1 MKRLVVCCDGTW
13 QSVENTCPTNV
24 LKLAQAIETKDL
36 DDNPQI
42 VFYDSGVGAVN
53 GIGRYIG
60 GAFGTGID
68 EKIQAAY
75 RFLASNYDSGD
86 KIYLFGFSR
95 GAYTVRSL
103 AGLIYKCG
111 LVERRYLHKT
121 PEAYALYRLRREG
134 GQEVKPGSS
143 RPTAFRREYGDRKP
157 IAALGCWD
165 TVGSRGIPNTVPVL
179 SRWVNR
185 RYEFYDTTLNPSIE
199 RAFHAVAIDE
209 IRAPYDVTRMDRH
222 HQASEHQVTQV
233 WFPGEHSCVGG
244 GVRETRGLSDTTLD
258 WMISMIA
265 PLGLKID
272 REKIQ
277 DGLTGNMATPFDN
290 RPKSFYRM
298 LGTTTRVINVAHDRL
313 SKAARERRQKCPGY
327 DPPNLAGIDLA
338 QATEHVV

>member
-1 MKRLVVCCDGTW
+1 MKRLIVCCDGTW
-13 QSVENTCPTNV
+13 QSVENAYPTNV
-24 LKLAQAIETKDL
+24 LKIAQAIEIQDL
-36 DDNPQI
+36 DDNPQV

-53 GIGRYIG
+53 GIGRYFG

-75 RFLASNYDSGD
+75 RFLASNYDTGD

-111 LVERRYLHKT
+111 LVERKYLHKT
-121 PEAYALYRLRREG
+121 PEAYKLYRLRHEAG
-134 GQEVKPGSS
+134 HDVAPASEA
-143 RPTAFRREYGDRKP
+143 PTDFRRKHGDRKP

-165 TVGSRGIPNTVPVL
+165 TVGSRGIPNTVPL
-179 SRWVNR
+179 ISRWVNR

-199 RAFHAVAIDE
+199 RAFHAVAVDE
-209 IRAPYDVTRMDRH
+209 IRTPYNVTRMDRH
-222 HQASEHQVTQV
+222 SKASEHQVTQV

-244 GVRETRGLSDTTLD
+244 GVRETRGLSDATLD
-258 WMISMIA
+258 WMISMVA

-277 DGLTGNMATPFDN
+277 DGLTEDPATPFDN
-290 RPKSFYRM
+290 RPKNFYRL
-298 LGTTTRVINVAHDRL
+298 LGTTTRKIDVAHDRL
-313 SKAARERRQKCPGY
+313 SKAVRERRRTCPDY
-327 DPPNLAGIDLA
+327 APPSLAGIDLA
-338 QATEHVV
+338 HEADPIV